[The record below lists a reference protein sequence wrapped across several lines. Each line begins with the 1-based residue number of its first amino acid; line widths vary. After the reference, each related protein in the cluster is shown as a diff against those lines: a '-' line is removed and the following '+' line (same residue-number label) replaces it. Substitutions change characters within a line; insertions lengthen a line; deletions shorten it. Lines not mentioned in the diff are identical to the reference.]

1 MAIKINGTNTA
12 AAPGITGDD
21 TDTGLVY
28 GTNQVDVSTGG
39 TSRVTFDSGGRL
51 LVGTTSNTSP
61 IGWGNNLQVA
71 GTGAAAGVSIRRDE
85 NGTGGALL
93 VFGKTRGSL
102 NGSTVVQ
109 SGDQIGGMYF
119 AGGDGT
125 DVNSIAAQIAVEV
138 DGTPGSNDM
147 PGRIL
152 VKTTADGSASATER
166 LRIASDG
173 RITQITGDLVIDQSN
188 NGYGGLRI
196 LDSTAGEYSVNYIA
210 GRNSG
215 ATAHVF
221 SIGGRTQNS
230 SPWAN
235 ATQSECA
242 RISQRGISFNGDDAQ
257 ANALDD
263 YEEGTW
269 TPNPHDGSVTS
280 AVAKYRKIGNIVTIW
295 AQLHSFSDTSTN
307 DQIRIKG
314 LPYNPS
320 SSWYGAVG
328 SAMIQNV
335 SEDAGWM
342 AFAQTD
348 QVRFYASSTGG
359 YDQLRHNELSSSHE
373 IYFCATYPVN

>member
-28 GTNQVDVSTGG
+28 GTNQVDISTGG
-39 TSRVTFDSGGRL
+39 SSRVTVDSNGYLGIGTSSPGQL
-51 LVGTTSNTSP
+51 LSLKNTSAQCQQS
-61 IGWGNNLQVA
+61 L
-71 GTGAAAGVSIRRDE
+71 TAA
-85 NGTGGALL
+85 T
-93 VFGKTRGSL
+93 
-102 NGSTVVQ
+102 NGSCAIYL
-109 SGDQIGGMYF
+109 GDTDSVNRSVIYHHNT
-119 AGGDGT
+119 GDYLAFYT
-125 DVNSIAAQIAVEV
+125 
-138 DGTPGSNDM
+138 TGSERM
-147 PGRIL
+147 RIL
-152 VKTTADGSASATER
+152 
-166 LRIASDG
+166 SDG
-173 RITQITGDLVIDQSN
+173 
-188 NGYGGLRI
+188 GL
-196 LDSTAGEYSVNYIA
+196 T
-210 GRNSG
+210 
-215 ATAHVF
+215 
-221 SIGGRTQNS
+221 
-230 SPWAN
+230 
-235 ATQSECA
+235 
-242 RISQRGISFNGDDAQ
+242 FNGDTATT
-257 ANALDD
+257 NALSD